1 MFASSNFIS
10 FLRLYSKYGGLG
22 RFSIADH
29 GSSITI
35 RLHHQL
41 GLKGSVVIADWLG
54 AFCENIL
61 GQKVEFNTGINSLPG
76 EIKLQKGYY
85 EENGSYT

>member
-1 MFASSNFIS
+1 M
-10 FLRLYSKYGGLG
+10 
-22 RFSIADH
+22 
-29 GSSITI
+29 
-35 RLHHQL
+35 
-41 GLKGSVVIADWLG
+41 VIADWLG